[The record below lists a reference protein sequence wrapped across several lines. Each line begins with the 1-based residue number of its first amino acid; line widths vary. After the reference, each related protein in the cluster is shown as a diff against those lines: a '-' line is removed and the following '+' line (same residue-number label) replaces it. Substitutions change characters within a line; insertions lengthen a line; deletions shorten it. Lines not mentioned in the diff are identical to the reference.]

1 MTNRKSTKEM
11 KDFVG
16 QYFLRACKNHDL
28 YKVFKES
35 FHRVRASRGDRNPFG
50 QFNNYREMLVCMSN
64 FTNNES
70 SRHHSSEDNYQKVTM
85 MINHML
91 HFFLEKGGV
100 DPRRLGA
107 IGQEIFDLSCY
118 GLYGDQYLID
128 MENMHNK
135 QEEEPHLNNEKEAWL
150 YAQFLKMKSKNLI
163 PSEARWEDFRNIYIR
178 NEEMR
183 DSLHNNNEDE
193 EWIEDTEP
201 F

>member
-1 MTNRKSTKEM
+1 MTNRKVEKEM

-28 YKVFKES
+28 YKVFKDS
-35 FHRVRASRGDRNPFG
+35 FHKVRKSSGDRNPFG
-50 QFNNYREMLVCMSN
+50 RIDNFFEMLNGMSN
-64 FTNNES
+64 FTINEM
-70 SRHHSSEDNYQKVTM
+70 SRHHNENDNYQKVTM

-100 DPRRLGA
+100 DPRRLGE

-128 MENMHNK
+128 MENMK
-135 QEEEPHLNNEKEAWL
+135 QQEQHEPLVTNEKEAWL
-150 YAQFLKMKSKNLI
+150 YAQFIKMKGKGMI
-163 PSEARWEDFRNIYIR
+163 PEEVRWQDFKRVHLPSLANANVGIR
-178 NEEMR
+178 
-183 DSLHNNNEDE
+183 DIHDEDE
-193 EWIEDTEP
+193 EP